1 MTENKKPGTG
11 EVAKLRAEIAKDVPA
26 IITTLAEPT
35 TGNRARVQRYRAKHR
50 RIEYVPSPDALAI
63 IEAWHAH
70 KLNNCMAGVIDRLIL
85 EGHKAMSGNAMSGN
99 GKNG

>member
-1 MTENKKPGTG
+1 MTEKGTHAHG
-11 EVAKLRAEIAKDVPA
+11 AGHQLLDRGSDPRA
-26 IITTLAEPT
+26 
-35 TGNRARVQRYRAKHR
+35 GNRTRVQRYRAKHR

-63 IEAWHAH
+63 IEAWQAH

-99 GKNG
+99 GHSE